1 MAGCVATSSLAA
13 QVSVDAWLLH
23 QSLVRDVAANGLL
36 LADEAI
42 LRGDDDPAALVDDSL
57 RVDTGVG
64 GLRGAARLRLASGL
78 PVLRVGG
85 QVRALRMPAW
95 LHALLRGAL
104 AAWVAV
110 LCARAL
116 ANWRTEPRCP
126 TCGGNLERTVK
137 LGVSEVDAQAIAAY
151 WRDLRSALGP
161 ADDTAI
167 GAGADTAGAITG
179 DATGDATADGPP
191 LPAIHIAHQGRTR
204 RCSCSKTA
212 ARPNVVSSSAGSC
225 GERAAAVC
233 NRGPPAPSRAFS
245 AQRSEIPRN
254 PARRSTIWLS
264 WRTASRRDSAS
275 SGATQGSGSG
285 SPPNTSSSPMPNGTR
300 RCAPSR

>member
-1 MAGCVATSSLAA
+1 MVGAQLLDVRQPSLHLLMAGCVATSSLAA

-167 GAGADTAGAITG
+167 GAVADTAGAITG

-191 LPAIHIAHQGRTR
+191 LPAIHIAHQEANAPVQLLEDRCTAQCGVVVGWELRRARGR
-204 RCSCSKTA
+204 
-212 ARPNVVSSSAGSC
+212 GLQ
-225 GERAAAVC
+225 
-233 NRGPPAPSRAFS
+233 SRAPGPIAS
-245 AQRSEIPRN
+245 VQRSAIRDPQKSG
-254 PARRSTIWLS
+254 PA
-264 WRTASRRDSAS
+264 
-275 SGATQGSGSG
+275 
-285 SPPNTSSSPMPNGTR
+285 
-300 RCAPSR
+300 